1 MKKKRQK
8 KKIKVLKI
16 KRKKRFLLSKKFI
29 EECKQKLIKKYNELL
44 NLQKSA
50 ANILFE
56 EKGDEAD
63 IADSVLGK
71 EMAQE
76 LTDTQRKIID
86 LISLSL
92 EKINKGTYGICEHCG
107 KMISKKRLI
116 ALPWAR
122 YCIEC
127 QDNIEK

>member
-1 MKKKRQK
+1 MQRKKFK
-8 KKIKVLKI
+8 KVKKFKIKER
-16 KRKKRFLLSKKFI
+16 RKKLSNKFV
-29 EECKQKLIKKYNELL
+29 EQCREKLFKKYNELIS
-44 NLQKSA
+44 LQKDTA
-50 ANILFE
+50 TILFD

-92 EKINKGTYGICEHCG
+92 EKINKGTYGICECCG
-107 KMISKKRLI
+107 KMITKKRLEV
-116 ALPWAR
+116 LPWVK
-122 YCIEC
+122 YCIKC
-127 QDNIEK
+127 QNNIEK